1 MNHFYLTKGAAFLD
15 TSSVSHF
22 SASGSEASGRFDT
35 LDVIPGSNLSEDT
48 DSVLSFFQGLDGV
61 IDDKGE
67 FRNLLNRVT
76 YNF

>member
-1 MNHFYLTKGAAFLD
+1 MMHFSLTKGAAFLD
-15 TSSVSHF
+15 TSSVSHL
-22 SASGSEASGRFDT
+22 SASGSEASRGFDT
-35 LDVIPGSNLSEDT
+35 LDVIPSSDLSEDT
-48 DSVLSFFQGLDGV
+48 DGVLSFFQGLDGV